1 MNINLIVGKNIKN
14 IRESKKLTLDA
25 AAKTTGV
32 SRSMLAQIEKG
43 DVNPTISVLW
53 KIAEGYKTSFSSLLN
68 IQSEETMIISAE
80 SVIPLIEDDGKYIN
94 YPVFPFEEKKLF
106 ETYRIEIA
114 PEGKMSSPAHILGTE
129 EYVTVFEGVVE
140 ILINDTPHCLKK
152 GDSIRFKADV
162 SHAYRNI
169 GENTAYLSMLIYYAD
184 QSI

>member
-1 MNINLIVGKNIKN
+1 MDITLIIGKNIKA

-25 AAKTTGV
+25 AARETGV

-53 KIAEGYKTSFSSLLN
+53 KIANGYKTSFSSLLN
-68 IQSEETMIISAE
+68 LQSEETMVILAK
-80 SVIPLIEDDGKYIN
+80 SVTPLVEDDGKYIN

-114 PEGKMSSPAHILGTE
+114 GNGQMSAQPHIQGTE

-140 ILINDTPHCLKK
+140 IFVGAETFRLEK

-162 SHAYRNI
+162 PHAYRNS
-169 GENTAYLSMLIYYAD
+169 GTTMASLSMIIYY
-184 QSI
+184 SEN